1 MTSSKPD
8 LENAAVALNSGA
20 IHMLRS
26 LAAVDRQSG
35 LTPARL
41 SALSVL
47 VFAGPCTL
55 GALAAAEGVAGPTMT
70 RIVDG
75 LIAAGLAE
83 RQPSAVDRRAVSIA
97 ATASGDALMRAAQ
110 RRRIDALAA
119 AVGSLPAAAQR
130 RLAASARAA
139 RAGRGGCSRPIGRRR
154 RAGRRER
161 AGRPWRDGRAGPD
174 TKVNYGGPC
183 REPVGLAATAW
194 PGGSAPIAQWI
205 ERLPPKQ

>member
-1 MTSSKPD
+1 VTSSKPD

-20 IHMLRS
+20 IHLLRS
-26 LAAVDRQSG
+26 LGAVDRQAG

-97 ATASGDALMRAAQ
+97 ATASGDALMRAA
-110 RRRIDALAA
+110 RRHRIDALAA
-119 AVGSLPAAAQR
+119 AVGTLPAAAQR
-130 RLAASARAA
+130 RLAASAGLLDQVAAAVRGQSAGGGGSGAGSGPGVGGGQGGLGAA
-139 RAGRGGCSRPIGRRR
+139 RRP
-154 RAGRRER
+154 
-161 AGRPWRDGRAGPD
+161 GRAR
-174 TKVNYGGPC
+174 K
-183 REPVGLAATAW
+183 
-194 PGGSAPIAQWI
+194 
-205 ERLPPKQ
+205 

>member
-1 MTSSKPD
+1 VVTSSKPD

-20 IHMLRS
+20 IHLLRS
-26 LAAVDRQSG
+26 LAAVDRQAG

-55 GALAAAEGVAGPTMT
+55 GALAGAEGVAGPTMT

-130 RLAASARAA
+130 RLAASAGLLDQVAAAVRAQSGVGVA
-139 RAGRGGCSRPIGRRR
+139 SAGGESGGNGRGDLGATRR
-154 RAGRRER
+154 
-161 AGRPWRDGRAGPD
+161 
-174 TKVNYGGPC
+174 
-183 REPVGLAATAW
+183 
-194 PGGSAPIAQWI
+194 SA
-205 ERLPPKQ
+205 